1 MYVVWNYL
9 LPPLRLPPPELWLLL
24 ELWLLELLELRPL
37 ELLRPLLELDEPL
50 DDELL
55 LL

>member
-24 ELWLLELLELRPL
+24 ELWLLELLEL
-37 ELLRPLLELDEPL
+37 LLRPLLELDEPL